1 MLRAALAGFIEA
13 HIFCQLRA
21 LPVAELGN
29 GKKLLAG
36 LCDASANNFVAVTER
51 NTLHARRITAH
62 DTHVHFV
69 KADCHAVPGRK
80 ENVIFAVRLHDG
92 NELVAVVQ
100 RQGADTG
107 FSRGIEARE
116 KNALDGALLRDE
128 HEIIVVKFV
137 DGDTGSHGLAG
148 LEGQDVHD
156 ICTLGGPACL
166 GNLIALLTVDLAE
179 AREEENI
186 IVRGCGEDALG
197 EVLFLERL
205 PGHAAAAALLGAIG
219 RRRDALDVA
228 RMGEGKDT
236 LFLFNEVFNVDLIFH
251 VLNFGAALVAVF
263 VADGDEFVF

>member
-1 MLRAALAGFIEA
+1 MLRAALACFIKA

-29 GKKLLAG
+29 GKKLLAW

-62 DTHVHFV
+62 DAHIRFV
-69 KADCHAVPGRK
+69 KADCHAVSGGK
-80 ENVIFAVRLHDG
+80 EDVIFTVRLHDG
-92 NELVAVVQ
+92 DKFVAIVECQ
-100 RQGADTG
+100 RADTG

-116 KNALDGALLRDE
+116 KNPLDGALLRDE

-148 LEGQDVHD
+148 LEGQDIHN
-156 ICTLGGPACL
+156 IRALGGSACF

-179 AREEENI
+179 AREEEDI

-197 EVLFLERL
+197 EVLFLEGL
-205 PGHAAAAALLGAIG
+205 AGHAAAAALLGAIG
-219 RRRDALDVA
+219 RGRDALDIA
-228 RMGEGKDT
+228 RVGEGKDA
-236 LFLFNEVFNVDLIFH
+236 LFLFDEVFDINFVLD

-263 VADGDEFVF
+263 VADGDELVF

>member
-1 MLRAALAGFIEA
+1 MLRAALAGFIKA
-13 HIFCQLRA
+13 HVFRELRTLA
-21 LPVAELGN
+21 IAKLGD

-36 LCDASANNFVAVTER
+36 LCDAGAHDLIAVTER
-51 NTLHARRITAH
+51 NTLHACRVAAH
-62 DTHVHFV
+62 DAHVRFV

-80 ENVIFAVRLHDG
+80 ENIIFAVRLHDG

-116 KNALDGALLRDE
+116 KNPLDGALLRDE
-128 HEIIVVKFV
+128 HEVIVVKFV
-137 DGDTGSHGLAG
+137 DGNTGGNGLAW

-156 ICTLGGPACL
+156 ICTLGGSARL
-166 GNLIALLTVDLAE
+166 GNLIALLTVDLAV

-219 RRRDALDVA
+219 RGRDALDIA
-228 RMGEGKDT
+228 RVGEGKDT
-236 LFLFNEVFNVDLIFH
+236 LLLFNEVFNVDLIFH

-263 VADGDEFVF
+263 VADGDELVF